1 MRESAGNICQRSGIS
16 VRLSHSLLDLS
27 FDHESNPQI
36 EDKNIERLLLSETF
50 TSSFSKLSTLT
61 GVALPL
67 KFASP
72 LDELN
77 LLSILALLNFGSSF
91 DAPLR
96 AQTGHGA
103 SNAIRALI
111 FSMYITSN
119 SSDGDFLSA
128 KGIQS
133 LSTAKVAEL
142 ISVNVHVEK
151 PHSTIPGVT
160 IGELG
165 GPIYQY
171 VQLVTHVLNETGRI
185 LLDSGYP
192 NLGFLVVEALKEGE
206 RTGSDG
212 KAYAAVDTVIERV
225 LTSYFVHS
233 DTFSNLI

>member
-1 MRESAGNICQRSGIS
+1 
-16 VRLSHSLLDLS
+16 
-27 FDHESNPQI
+27 
-36 EDKNIERLLLSETF
+36 
-50 TSSFSKLSTLT
+50 
-61 GVALPL
+61 
-67 KFASP
+67 
-72 LDELN
+72 
-77 LLSILALLNFGSSF
+77 
-91 DAPLR
+91 
-96 AQTGHGA
+96 
-103 SNAIRALI
+103 
-111 FSMYITSN
+111 MYITSN

-142 ISVNVHVEK
+142 IGVNVHVEK

-165 GPIYQY
+165 GPVYQY

-206 RTGSDG
+206 RTGYDG
-212 KAYAAVDTVIERV
+212 KAYAAVDIVIERV